1 MFILLKKTITWL
13 SVLLLLTAC
22 STKMSYYFLDWAIEW
37 EVEEYVTLNKP
48 QQKQFDG
55 MLEKFL
61 IWHRQVE
68 LPKYSSQLNE
78 LLTQLQQGTL
88 TPSQWVTQVQ
98 QAKAHWFRIFH
109 YLLPD
114 LIPLI
119 ASLSDEQV
127 KGIMKQLRKEERELS
142 DEYAGKTNAQLLDES
157 NERLFE
163 QADDWLGSV
172 TQEQKALIETRNSQR
187 LATLDMWLE
196 YRHEWLRQFEQA
208 LNQRENA
215 HLLTM
220 RLTKLMTQP
229 DDLKSASYQQ
239 NIDQNA
245 ENFGSLIVE
254 LSHTLNDK
262 QRKRFNKK
270 LNSLIVD
277 LNELSLD

>member
-1 MFILLKKTITWL
+1 MLKKYLLPVFLLFAL
-13 SVLLLLTAC
+13 SAC
-22 STKMSYYFLDWAIEW
+22 STKVSYYFLDWAIEW

-48 QQKQFDG
+48 QQQQFDG

-61 IWHRQVE
+61 IWHRHVE

-88 TPSQWVTQVQ
+88 TPPQWVAQVQ

-119 ASLSDEQV
+119 ASLNDDQV
-127 KGIMKQLRKEERELS
+127 KGIMKQLRKEEQELS
-142 DEYAGKTNAQLLDES
+142 DEYGGKTNAQLLDES
-157 NERLFE
+157 NKRLFE
-163 QADDWLGSV
+163 QAYDWLGSV
-172 TQEQKALIETRNSQR
+172 TKAQKALIETRNSQR

-196 YRHEWLRQFEQA
+196 YRHEWIRQFELA
-208 LNQRENA
+208 LNQRDNA

-220 RLTKLMTQP
+220 RLTLLMTQP

-262 QRKRFNKK
+262 QRKKFNKK
-270 LNSLIVD
+270 LNSLIID
-277 LNELSLD
+277 LNELSQD

>member
-1 MFILLKKTITWL
+1 MVWL
-13 SVLLLLTAC
+13 SALLLLTAC

-37 EVEEYVTLNKP
+37 EIEEYVTLNKP
-48 QQKQFDG
+48 QQKQFEV
-55 MLEKFL
+55 MLDKFL
-61 IWHRQVE
+61 IWHKQVE
-68 LPKYSSQLNE
+68 LPKYSSQLHE

-88 TPSQWVTQVQ
+88 TPSQWVIQVQ
-98 QAKAHWFRIFH
+98 QAKGHWFRIFH
-109 YLLPD
+109 FLLPD

-119 ASLSDEQV
+119 ASLDDEQV
-127 KGIMKQLRKEERELS
+127 KGIMKQLRKEEQELS

-172 TQEQKALIETRNSQR
+172 SDAQKSLIEARNSQR

-208 LNQRENA
+208 LSQRDNSQ
-215 HLLTM
+215 LLTQS
-220 RLTKLMTQP
+220 LTLLMTQP

-239 NIDQNA
+239 NIAQNS

-254 LSHTLNDK
+254 LSHTLSDK

-270 LNSLIVD
+270 LNALIVD
-277 LNELSLD
+277 LNEISLD

>member
-1 MFILLKKTITWL
+1 MLKKCLLPVFLLFAL
-13 SVLLLLTAC
+13 SAC

-37 EVEEYVTLNKP
+37 EIEEYVTLDKG

-55 MLEKFL
+55 ILEKFL

-88 TPSQWVTQVQ
+88 TPIQWVAQVQ

-119 ASLSDEQV
+119 ASLDDEQV
-127 KGIMKQLRKEERELS
+127 KGIMKQLRKEEQELS

-157 NERLFE
+157 NKRLFE

-172 TQEQKALIETRNSQR
+172 TQAQKALIETRNSQR

-208 LNQRENA
+208 LNQRDNP
-215 HLLTM
+215 HLLTT
-220 RLTKLMTQP
+220 RLTLLMTQP
-229 DDLKSASYQQ
+229 DSLKSASYQQ

-245 ENFGSLIVE
+245 ENFGALIVE

-262 QRKRFNKK
+262 QRKKFNKK
-270 LNSLIVD
+270 LNSLIID
-277 LNELSLD
+277 LNELSQ

>member
-1 MFILLKKTITWL
+1 MLKKYLLPVFLLFAL
-13 SVLLLLTAC
+13 SAC
-22 STKMSYYFLDWAIEW
+22 STKVSYYFLDWAIEW

-55 MLEKFL
+55 MLETFL
-61 IWHRQVE
+61 IWHRQAE

-88 TPSQWVTQVQ
+88 TSSQWVAQVQ

-109 YLLPD
+109 YLLPE

-119 ASLSDEQV
+119 ASLNDDQV
-127 KGIMKQLRKEERELS
+127 KGIMKQLRKEEQELS

-157 NERLFE
+157 NKRLFE
-163 QADDWLGSV
+163 QAYDWLGSV
-172 TQEQKALIETRNSQR
+172 TQAQKTLIETRNSQR

-196 YRHEWLRQFEQA
+196 YRHEWFRQFELA
-208 LNQRENA
+208 LNQRDNA

-220 RLTKLMTQP
+220 RLTLLMTQP

-262 QRKRFNKK
+262 QRKKFNKK
-270 LNSLIVD
+270 LNSLIID
-277 LNELSLD
+277 LNELSQD